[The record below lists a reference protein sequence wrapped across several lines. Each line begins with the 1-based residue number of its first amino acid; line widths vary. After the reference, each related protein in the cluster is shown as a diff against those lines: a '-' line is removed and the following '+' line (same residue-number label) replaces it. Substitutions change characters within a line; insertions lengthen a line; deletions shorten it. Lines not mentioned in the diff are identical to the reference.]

1 MRPAM
6 TIVLISDIHDR
17 HVVIPKGDTLVLA
30 GDIFCGDDMTSLR
43 SDLAWI
49 KSLGFKHTV
58 LTLGNHD
65 LVMAHLL
72 KTRPAEAHDLL
83 KSAGIQL
90 LQDNE
95 VQIAGLQFYG
105 VGWNSHAAIPTGVDV
120 IVSHCPPAGILDGGM
135 GCPALRRAI
144 LAAKPRLHIFGHV
157 HGYRGH
163 VTLEGIDFYNA
174 SLDIR
179 APRLAMAASNHSVTL
194 PTAQPWVVEI

>member
-1 MRPAM
+1 M
-6 TIVLISDIHDR
+6 TRLVLTSDIHDR
-17 HVVIPKGDTLVLA
+17 HVAIPKGDVLIFA
-30 GDIFCGDDMTSLR
+30 GDIFCGDDMTSLK

-49 KSLGFKHTV
+49 KSLRFRDTV

-65 LVMAHLL
+65 LVLMHLL
-72 KTRPAEAHDLL
+72 KTNPVMAHGLL

-90 LQDNE
+90 LQDSE
-95 VQIAGLQFYG
+95 VEIAGLRFYG
-105 VGWNSHAAIPTGVDV
+105 VGWDSDAAIPTGVDV

-144 LAAKPRLHIFGHV
+144 LAAKPRLHVFGHV